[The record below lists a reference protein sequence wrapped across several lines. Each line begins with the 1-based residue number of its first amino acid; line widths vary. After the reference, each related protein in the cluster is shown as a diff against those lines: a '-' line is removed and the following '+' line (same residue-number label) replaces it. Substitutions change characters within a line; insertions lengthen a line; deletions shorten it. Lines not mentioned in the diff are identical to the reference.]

1 MCVHMYM
8 FNTFLIWFIFLSNM
22 YTGASGPS
30 ESQYF
35 HEKGGDSGV
44 EQQSSSSSSDKEK
57 KKGTTNTAASLEPD
71 SDW

>member
-1 MCVHMYM
+1 
-8 FNTFLIWFIFLSNM
+8 M

-35 HEKGGDSGV
+35 HEKGSDSV
-44 EQQSSSSSSDKEK
+44 EQSSSSSSDKEK